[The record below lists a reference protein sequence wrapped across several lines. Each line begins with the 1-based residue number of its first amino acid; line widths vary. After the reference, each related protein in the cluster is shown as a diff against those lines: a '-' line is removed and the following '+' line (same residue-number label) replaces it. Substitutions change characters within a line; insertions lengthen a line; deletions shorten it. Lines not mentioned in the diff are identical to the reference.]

1 MIRRI
6 AALAAPLVAGS
17 LVAGSLAAGL
27 AMTLPAGPAGAT
39 AGAAGTAAGSAGA
52 ARTVAGPAAAS
63 LPTQDSP
70 YSIGY
75 GATNEQFR
83 AAAMTTTLG
92 QDAGKFPSSYQP
104 FISLYNSSVSP
115 EVELIPTGNS
125 SAPTDSWNPNADDGP
140 ASATGINWIQAAPYP
155 RSSACYGN
163 TDIRGCFYA
172 GETVTLAVYY
182 NDMLHEAFMTITDRA
197 NGNAYSAHLTF
208 GRAETL
214 TSVHVGEVW
223 RQNFDALGFT
233 PTREPKQLGTITSVS
248 LTDAAGHQRPLG
260 RWPCYKRVMTS
271 TGTAQGTAE
280 GEPGDLTDGGRVF
293 SVTVR

>member
-27 AMTLPAGPAGAT
+27 AVTLPTGPAGAT
-39 AGAAGTAAGSAGA
+39 AGAAGTAAGSARA
-52 ARTVAGPAAAS
+52 ARTVASPASTS
-63 LPTQDSP
+63 LPTQYSP

-83 AAAMTTTLG
+83 AATITTTLG
-92 QDAGKFPSSYQP
+92 QDVGKFPSSYQP
-104 FISLYNSSVSP
+104 FISLDNSSVSP

-125 SAPTDSWNPNADDGP
+125 STPTDSWNPNADDGP
-140 ASATGINWIQAAPYP
+140 ASATGINWIQATPYP

-182 NDMLHEAFMTITDRA
+182 NDTLHEAFMAVTDRA
-197 NGNAYSAHLTF
+197 NGNEYSAHLTF
-208 GRAETL
+208 GSAETL
-214 TSVHVGEVW
+214 TSVHVGELW
-223 RQNFDALGFT
+223 RQNFDTLGFT
-233 PTREPKQLGTITSVS
+233 PTHEPKQLGTITSVS
-248 LTDAAGHQRPLG
+248 LTNAAGHQGPLG
-260 RWPCYKRVMTS
+260 SWPHYKRAMTS
-271 TGTAQGTAE
+271 TGTTQGTVE
-280 GEPGDLTDGGRVF
+280 GGPGDLTDGGRAF